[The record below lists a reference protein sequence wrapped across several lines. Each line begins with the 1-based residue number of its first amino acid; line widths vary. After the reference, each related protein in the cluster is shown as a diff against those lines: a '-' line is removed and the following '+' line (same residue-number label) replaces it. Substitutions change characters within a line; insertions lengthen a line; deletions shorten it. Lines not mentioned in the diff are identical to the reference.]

1 MAVEASIV
9 IRTLNEAKHVGALFQ
24 GIHEQNYTDW
34 EIILVDSGSTDGT
47 VDIARQNGA
56 TIYHIP
62 RDEFTFGRSLNLG
75 CGKAKGSYL
84 VFASGHV
91 RPTNNNWLRNLIEPF
106 GEPSVAMVYGRQRG
120 TDSNR
125 LSEVRDLQM
134 NYAAASSILVNQPN
148 GNNGNAAI
156 RYDLWRRNPFDESL
170 PGLEDV
176 DWAKRIQKEGYRVY
190 YAADASV
197 YHIHEETL
205 RQVYSRFLREAMAS
219 KRIFPNRRF
228 TRSDLIKSLSYS
240 IIRDFLY
247 AFRHR
252 KLTKVFSIPGTR
264 FAEFVGTYRGMAYQ
278 KSLLRETVRHSETPT
293 TSRSVVIEGPGRHSL
308 RFTQVPRISD
318 DEALIQVGYV
328 GVCATDVEVANG
340 RLEYYEQG
348 LAHFPIVPG
357 HEYSGVVVNTGPEA
371 GRLKKGQ
378 KVVGECAVGCGRC
391 SACDVGEYYRCP
403 RRQEVGVINKNGAY
417 AHYLSIP
424 VKYVHKLPADLPL
437 KYGALVEPTA
447 VCLKGLRKLTLEQD
461 RNVCV
466 VGAGSLGNLCAQM
479 LLNRGLKVTSL
490 DQDPRRL
497 KLLEKYDVD
506 TLTELGSFDK
516 YDYVIEA
523 SGNEQVLPRIIESSK
538 PSSEILLL
546 GLPYTEPVKTS
557 FSSLT
562 SYDKT
567 VYGSVASHSQ
577 DWIEAIR
584 LIHSGALNLEDH
596 TDVVEP
602 LDSYQKAWENVKTRD
617 HFKVLLRVSEELA
630 SL

>member
-1 MAVEASIV
+1 MAVEASVV
-9 IRTLNEAKHVGALFQ
+9 IRTLNEAKHVGDLLK
-24 GIHEQNYTDW
+24 GIQEQNYTDW

-56 TIYHIP
+56 NIYHIP

-75 CGKAKGSYL
+75 CAKANGSYL

-91 RPTNNNWLRNLIEPF
+91 QPTNNNWLRNLIEPF
-106 GEPSVAMVYGRQRG
+106 AEPSVAMVYGRQRG

-134 NYAAASSILVNQPN
+134 NYGATSSILVNQPN
-148 GNNGNAAI
+148 GNNGNAAV
-156 RYDLWRRNPFDESL
+156 RKDLWLRNPFDESL

-176 DWAKRIQKEGYRVY
+176 DWARRIQKEGYRVY
-190 YAADASV
+190 YAADAAV
-197 YHIHEETL
+197 YHVHEETL
-205 RQVYSRFLREAMAS
+205 RQVYRRFLREAIAF

-228 TRSDLIKSLSYS
+228 TRSDLLKSLSYS
-240 IIRDFLY
+240 IVRDLLY

-252 KLTKVFSIPGTR
+252 KPSKVFSIPSTR
-264 FAEFVGTYRGMAYQ
+264 LAEFLGTYNGMSYH
-278 KSLLRETVRHSETPT
+278 KTLLRGTVKDTVTPS
-293 TSRSVVIEGPGRHSL
+293 TSRSVVIDGPGRHSL
-308 RFTQVPRISD
+308 RVTPVPRLSH

-348 LAHFPIVPG
+348 MAHFPIVPG
-357 HEYSGVVVNTGPEA
+357 HEYSGVLVDTGPAA

-424 VKYVHKLPADLPL
+424 AKYVHMLPSDVPL

-447 VCLKGLRKLTLEQD
+447 VCLKGLRKLTLEPG

-466 VGAGSLGNLCAQM
+466 VGAGSLGNLCAQL
-479 LLNRGLKVTSL
+479 LLNQGLKVTSL
-490 DQDPRRL
+490 DRDPRRL

-506 TLTELGSFDK
+506 TLTELLSFDK

-523 SGNEQVLPRIIESSK
+523 SGNEQVLPQIIATSK
-538 PSSEILLL
+538 PSSQILLL
-546 GLPYTEPVKTS
+546 GLPYTTPVSTS
-557 FSSLT
+557 FST
-562 SYDKT
+562 VTGYDKT
-567 VYGSVASHSQ
+567 VFGSVASHSQ
-577 DWIEAIR
+577 DWRKAIR
-584 LIHSGALNLEDH
+584 LIHTGAVNLEDH

-602 LDSYQKAWENVKTRD
+602 LDSYKQAWESMETRK
-617 HFKVLLRVSEELA
+617 HFKVLLRVNDGLA